1 MSRLKQYE
9 VCFNLRLNMPRSF
22 ESRNQAVF
30 LELDEELPAEPRIIG
45 GVLNLAFIK
54 GLGPVGSLDLLGFL
68 HL

>member
-1 MSRLKQYE
+1 
-9 VCFNLRLNMPRSF
+9 MPRSF

-45 GVLNLAFIK
+45 GVLNLTFIK